1 MGKLIKSNILQ
12 TVNVENY
19 TIMLA
24 TLNNE
29 RLLLR
34 DIKNFSQ
41 EKSMVQN
48 NRNFQK
54 TLLFKAID
62 LLAKIAIVNI
72 ELYRA
77 LNNLNTQIKN
87 DYNYFLKADHE
98 TKENLL
104 IKWEKLIRVLNAH
117 SKNKPANT
125 SFLTSG
131 IVNKTTKII
140 EKVNTF
146 SEQMK
151 TQLYPDINKEYSQ
164 EYLKEASEKFKHL
177 PQDVLDDLTS
187 DEYLEYV

>member
-1 MGKLIKSNILQ
+1 MGKLLKSNILQ

>member
-1 MGKLIKSNILQ
+1 MGKLLKSNILQ

-41 EKSMVQN
+41 QKSMVQN

>member
-1 MGKLIKSNILQ
+1 MGKLLKSNILQ

-41 EKSMVQN
+41 KKSMVQN

>member
-54 TLLFKAID
+54 TLLFKTID

-125 SFLTSG
+125 SFLTSV

>member
-1 MGKLIKSNILQ
+1 MGKLLKNNILQ

>member
-1 MGKLIKSNILQ
+1 MGKLLKSNILQ

-34 DIKNFSQ
+34 DIKKFSQ